1 MADNKERLDIYVSK
15 LSAMIKKETVSETEQ
30 PDRTKFYEFHD
41 LLKELFPAVFEKC
54 GFEDFDGSILL
65 RWQGKN
71 SQKPPVLLMNHHD
84 TVAPGTGWKY
94 DPFSASIENGKM
106 FSRGTLDNKGGL
118 CCMLQAAQELI
129 ESGFEPDGDIYF
141 ESSCTEETSGAG
153 ADAISKELQK
163 RGIRFSL
170 VLDEGGMIVSEPL
183 PGAKGLF
190 AMIGVAEKGNAD
202 LKFTARSDGG
212 HASTPGKNTPLVRL
226 GKFMA
231 AAEKAD
237 IFTAEV
243 SPVVIEMFKRIAPH
257 TQGPL
262 KTVFA
267 NSGKLRLLLK
277 NVLPAVSP
285 AAGAMLKT
293 TLAFTMAKGSDAHN
307 VIPQEAYV
315 IGNMRF
321 SHHQTGKGS
330 IEAVK
335 KLAAK
340 YDIETEILNP
350 GFESHI
356 SDFNSDAFK
365 LAEKAVNAVFPGV
378 VVSPYL
384 MTGCSDCRFMSR
396 VSDNCLR
403 FTPFAIDSSQLE
415 TIHGKNENVDIK
427 NLVPAVDFYK
437 HIIKNV

>member
-1 MADNKERLDIYVSK
+1 MADNKERLDAYTAG
-15 LSAMIKKETVSETEQ
+15 LSALIKKETVSEAEQ
-30 PDRTKFYEFHD
+30 TDKTKFREFQS
-41 LLKELFPAVFEKC
+41 LLRELFPAVFEKC
-54 GFEDFDGSILL
+54 TFEDFDGSILL
-65 RWQGKN
+65 RWQGKDKN
-71 SQKPPVLLMNHHD
+71 KAPVMLMNHHD
-84 TVAPGTGWKY
+84 VVSPGEGWDH
-94 DPFSASIENGKM
+94 DPFAAQIENGRM
-106 FSRGTLDNKGGL
+106 YGRGTLDNKGGL
-118 CCMLQAAQELI
+118 FCMFRAAQELM

-141 ESSCTEETSGAG
+141 ESSCTEETDGAG
-153 ADAISKELQK
+153 ADAISKELAS

-170 VLDEGGMIVSEPL
+170 VLDEGGMIMSEPL

-190 AMIGVAEKGNAD
+190 AMIGVAEKGSAD
-202 LKFTARSDGG
+202 LKFIARSDGG

-243 SPVVIEMFKRIAPH
+243 SPVVTEMFRRIAPK

-267 NSGKLRLLLK
+267 NSDKLKLVLK
-277 NVLPAVSP
+277 KALPAVSVT
-285 AAGAMLKT
+285 AGAMLKT

-340 YDIETEILNP
+340 YDIETVVLNP
-350 GFESHI
+350 GFESHV
-356 SDFNSDAFK
+356 SDFNSDAFA

-378 VVSPYL
+378 TVSPYL

-396 VSDNCLR
+396 VSDSCLR
-403 FTPFAIDSSQLE
+403 FTPFVIDSSQLE
-415 TIHGKNENVDIK
+415 TIHGKNECVDVE

-437 HIIKNV
+437 YIIKNA